1 MHNDNDKSYR
11 KTHMVERIERRIE
24 SDKKEVTTDIALL
37 GASALAVGIGALG
50 IVLLGDDVINAF
62 KSGNAL
68 TLGSFMS
75 VRFQEAGV
83 GISISAVLGGIIGTV
98 KKLKDTISSFKK
110 LNHDKD
116 WLKEVEEIDEKGR
129 TR

>member
-11 KTHMVERIERRIE
+11 KSHMVERIERRIE
-24 SDKKEVTTDIALL
+24 SDKKEATTDIALL